1 MIKFLSE
8 SKSKVPR
15 VARKLDGQQRLR
27 AALLKFVRARAYT
40 ECEEKK
46 RDSSTILK
54 PIKTLSRNART
65 GAGI

>member
-46 RDSSTILK
+46 WRFIDNFK
-54 PIKTLSRNART
+54 AD
-65 GAGI
+65 